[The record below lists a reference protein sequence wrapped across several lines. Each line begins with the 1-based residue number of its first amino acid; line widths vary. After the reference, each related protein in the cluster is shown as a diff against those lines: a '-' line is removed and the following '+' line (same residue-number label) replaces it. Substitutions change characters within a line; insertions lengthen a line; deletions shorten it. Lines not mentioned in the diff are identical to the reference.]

1 MKKYNVIE
9 NGDYT
14 LGKAKDIVEYLK
26 DCKKNLLNT
35 KENVD
40 FDVEFEMS
48 QIDKVILEILNEQY
62 QSWVILK
69 VYRNEF
75 DELTFEDL
83 NI

>member
-48 QIDKVILEILNEQY
+48 QIDKVILDILNEQY